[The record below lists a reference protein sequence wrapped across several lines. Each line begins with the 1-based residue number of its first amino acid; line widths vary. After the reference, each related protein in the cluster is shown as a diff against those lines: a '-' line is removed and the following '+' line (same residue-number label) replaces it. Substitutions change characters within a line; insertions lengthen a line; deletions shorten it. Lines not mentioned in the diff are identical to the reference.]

1 MSVLNQKTLKAPI
14 SFNGVGL
21 HTGKEVL
28 MTVYPGKPNS
38 GITFK
43 RIDLQ
48 KNNIIVPDVYNVSN
62 ASFCTT
68 ITNESG
74 ASVSTIEHLMGAF
87 YGIGIDNAFIEINN
101 QEVPILDGSA
111 KVFVEKIL
119 STGIEISKTPIKIIR
134 IEKEVNFSQGNK
146 NISIKPSKLSLD
158 IDFEIIYK
166 NSLIGTQRNVV
177 DVYKSDLND
186 IYNSRTFCLY
196 EDIEKLKS
204 INLGLGGSL
213 DNAIVVK
220 DENILNKEK
229 LRNEKEFVNHKI
241 LDCMG
246 DLYLSG
252 YRILGSLVC
261 SQGGH
266 NLTNQLLREVFS
278 DDNNFSILE
287 VSEKTVP
294 NTLLNINRRH
304 LRSIA

>member
-1 MSVLNQKTLKAPI
+1 M

-278 DDNNFSILE
+278 NDNNFSILE

>member
-134 IEKEVNFSQGNK
+134 IEKEVNFSQGKK

>member
-1 MSVLNQKTLKAPI
+1 MSVLNQKTIKKSI
-14 SFNGVGL
+14 HIEGVGL
-21 HTGKEVL
+21 HSGKKVKL
-28 MTVYPGKPNS
+28 DIHPSGPNS
-38 GITFK
+38 GIIFK
-43 RIDLQ
+43 RVDVQ
-48 KNNIIVPDVYNVSN
+48 SNNIILPNVFNVSN

-74 ASVSTIEHLMGAF
+74 LSVSTIEHLMGAL
-87 YGIGIDNAFIEINN
+87 YGIGIDNALIEIDN

-119 STGIEISKTPIKIIR
+119 GVGIKTSNVPIKIIK
-134 IEKEVNFSQGNK
+134 IENEVKFSIDQK
-146 NISIKPSKLSLD
+146 NISIKPSNLSLD
-158 IDFEIIYK
+158 IDFEIKYQ
-166 NSLIGTQRNVV
+166 NSLIKNQRNNI

-186 IYNSRTFCLY
+186 IFSSRTFCLY
-196 EDIEKLKS
+196 EDIEKLRK

-220 DENILNKEK
+220 DDEILNKEK
-229 LRNEKEFVNHKI
+229 LRNNKEFVNHKI

-252 YRILGSLVC
+252 YRIVGSIKC

-266 NLTNQLLREVFS
+266 NLTNQLLRKVFS
-278 DDNNFSILE
+278 NDANFSILE
-287 VSEKTVP
+287 VSEKTVS
-294 NTLLNINRRH
+294 NTLLNRRH